1 MSATHS
7 FPLSIDYEP
16 IVKSIKN
23 SVENAIKPV
32 LNTEAQKSEVFAK
45 MMILFRE
52 LPEYQELLLEVR
64 RLQKKCEQLE
74 KDNVYDE
81 ADYEEVKLEVKE
93 RNNIWMAP
101 YSPPVNAVANTVF
114 NSRTETDF
122 GIDKIWETRAKS
134 ALDELTSLRN
144 KYKHYA
150 NDVNLTTIVNL
161 LGGSESHQCKL
172 EPTFEIKKVEDSDF
186 ETEEEADVENADS
199 EIDTQ
204 EQHSD
209 VEEDVEQSD
218 EEEEEVE
225 EIEQSDEEEEVEE
238 ADQSEEEEEVEEVEQ
253 SEEEEEVEQSDEEE
267 EEVEEVEQSDE
278 EEEEVEEV
286 EQSDEEEEEEEVEE
300 ITIGKDKYYLDSEGT
315 IYECYPDGSVGDEI
329 GKYVNGTPIF
339 SPDADV

>member
-122 GIDKIWETRAKS
+122 GIDKMWETRAKS

-267 EEVEEVEQSDE
+267 EEVEEVEQSRR
-278 EEEEVEEV
+278 
-286 EQSDEEEEEEEVEE
+286 
-300 ITIGKDKYYLDSEGT
+300 K
-315 IYECYPDGSVGDEI
+315 
-329 GKYVNGTPIF
+329 
-339 SPDADV
+339 

>member
-122 GIDKIWETRAKS
+122 GIDKMWETRAKS

-253 SEEEEEVEQSDEEE
+253 SDEEEEEEEEEV
-267 EEVEEVEQSDE
+267 
-278 EEEEVEEV
+278 EEVEEV